1 MLFTHMHAQ
10 LCIWH
15 VGISILCIH
24 GMHLVADQNQG
35 LYPQTSLFTFGF
47 AMRTGLE
54 CTKPWNLSLLRINE
68 HEIIDLCLYVY
79 IYCRWINSW
88 TDKQTNKWIDT
99 HACLYACI
107 NSNLHIGYP
116 TPIRTQRCICIYIY
130 CLICA
135 LVYFFMSYFELAV
148 IRTSPALVQV
158 KATLSHNDTNSV
170 WLHARSW
177 QHFYRFFTGP
187 KQLPKCIKQ
196 SMSVAHQDAGSEEIM
211 HPPLV
216 NE

>member
-1 MLFTHMHAQ
+1 MYIYILLD
-10 LCIWH
+10 LCI
-15 VGISILCIH
+15 
-24 GMHLVADQNQG
+24 G
-35 LYPQTSLFTFGF
+35 LFF
-47 AMRTGLE
+47 
-54 CTKPWNLSLLRINE
+54 
-68 HEIIDLCLYVY
+68 YV
-79 IYCRWINSW
+79 
-88 TDKQTNKWIDT
+88 
-99 HACLYACI
+99 
-107 NSNLHIGYP
+107 
-116 TPIRTQRCICIYIY
+116 
-130 CLICA
+130 
-135 LVYFFMSYFELAV
+135 FYFELAV